1 MHAIWEKL
9 EKREKASLVG
19 VYAAS
24 LALVWTLGY
33 GWGRSSSASSSMQTA
48 GVSTQGSV
56 EVIDLNQPPKPE
68 AAPTESTA
76 PTEPTPSAEVVVHV
90 SGAVKRAGVYRLA
103 PDSRVA
109 DAIEQA
115 GGATEH
121 ADLDALNLAE
131 PLQDGQKIHVPRKG
145 EVSAAY
151 RRKRRAVANA
161 SRRATSRCRHD
172 AVPHQPQHRHRR
184 ATGSHSRHRSRAG
197 AADYRVP
204 PDARQVRV
212 GRRTAGG
219 AWDWREAAGEY
230 APVCDG
236 QIRGYSSSTQVCG
249 W

>member
-1 MHAIWEKL
+1 MYSLWEKL

-33 GWGRSSSASSSMQTA
+33 GWGRSSSASNLMHTA

-145 EVSAAY
+145 EVSPPTVASVAPSRTPRSAPQAAATATTQFPINLNTATADQLEAIPGIGPVLAQRIIEY
-151 RRKRRAVANA
+151 RQTRGRFQSVDELLEVRGIGPKRLESMRPYV
-161 SRRATSRCRHD
+161 
-172 AVPHQPQHRHRR
+172 V
-184 ATGSHSRHRSRAG
+184 
-197 AADYRVP
+197 VK
-204 PDARQVRV
+204 
-212 GRRTAGG
+212 
-219 AWDWREAAGEY
+219 
-230 APVCDG
+230 
-236 QIRGYSSSTQVCG
+236 
-249 W
+249 

>member
-1 MHAIWEKL
+1 MYGTWEKL
-9 EKREKASLVG
+9 DKREKASLIG
-19 VYAAS
+19 IYAAS

-145 EVSAAY
+145 EVSPPTVASVAPSRTPRSAPQAAAAATQFPINLNTATAEQLEAIPGIGPVLAQRIIEY
-151 RRKRRAVANA
+151 RQTHGRFQSVDELLEVHGIGAKRLESMRPYV
-161 SRRATSRCRHD
+161 
-172 AVPHQPQHRHRR
+172 V
-184 ATGSHSRHRSRAG
+184 
-197 AADYRVP
+197 VK
-204 PDARQVRV
+204 
-212 GRRTAGG
+212 
-219 AWDWREAAGEY
+219 
-230 APVCDG
+230 
-236 QIRGYSSSTQVCG
+236 
-249 W
+249 

>member
-90 SGAVKRAGVYRLA
+90 SGAVKKSGVYRLA

-145 EVSAAY
+145 EVSPPTVASVAPSRTPRSAPQAAAAATQFPINLNTATADQLEAIPGIGPVLAQRIIEY
-151 RRKRRAVANA
+151 RQTHGRFQSVDELLEVRGIGAKRLENMRPYV
-161 SRRATSRCRHD
+161 
-172 AVPHQPQHRHRR
+172 V
-184 ATGSHSRHRSRAG
+184 
-197 AADYRVP
+197 VK
-204 PDARQVRV
+204 
-212 GRRTAGG
+212 
-219 AWDWREAAGEY
+219 
-230 APVCDG
+230 
-236 QIRGYSSSTQVCG
+236 
-249 W
+249 

>member
-145 EVSAAY
+145 EVSPPTVASVAPSRTPRSAPQAAAAATQFPINLNTATAEQLEAIPGIGPVLAQRIIEY
-151 RRKRRAVANA
+151 RQTRGRFQSVDELLEVRGIGSKRLENMRPYV
-161 SRRATSRCRHD
+161 
-172 AVPHQPQHRHRR
+172 V
-184 ATGSHSRHRSRAG
+184 
-197 AADYRVP
+197 VK
-204 PDARQVRV
+204 
-212 GRRTAGG
+212 
-219 AWDWREAAGEY
+219 
-230 APVCDG
+230 
-236 QIRGYSSSTQVCG
+236 
-249 W
+249 

>member
-1 MHAIWEKL
+1 MYSLWEKL

-33 GWGRSSSASSSMQTA
+33 GWGRSSSASSPMQVA
-48 GVSTQGSV
+48 GVSPQSSV
-56 EVIDLNQPPKPE
+56 EVIDLSQPPKPE
-68 AAPTESTA
+68 AVPTEPTA

-145 EVSAAY
+145 EVSAPT
-151 RRKRRAVANA
+151 VA
-161 SRRATSRCRHD
+161 S
-172 AVPHQPQHRHRR
+172 
-184 ATGSHSRHRSRAG
+184 
-197 AADYRVP
+197 VP
-204 PDARQVRV
+204 PSRTPRGTPQAAATATTQFPINLNTATAEQLEAIPGIGPVLAQRIIEYRQTHGRFQSVDELLEVRGIGPKRLESMRPYV
-212 GRRTAGG
+212 TVR
-219 AWDWREAAGEY
+219 
-230 APVCDG
+230 
-236 QIRGYSSSTQVCG
+236 
-249 W
+249 

>member
-1 MHAIWEKL
+1 MYSLWEKL

-33 GWGRSSSASSSMQTA
+33 GWGRSSSASSPMQVA

-90 SGAVKRAGVYRLA
+90 SGAVKKSGVYRLA

-145 EVSAAY
+145 EVSLPTVASVAPSRTPRSAPQAA
-151 RRKRRAVANA
+151 
-161 SRRATSRCRHD
+161 AT
-172 AVPHQPQHRHRR
+172 
-184 ATGSHSRHRSRAG
+184 ATTQFPINLNTATAEQLESHSRHRSRAG

-204 PDARQVRV
+204 PDARRFQSVDELLEVRGIGSKRLENMRPYV
-212 GRRTAGG
+212 
-219 AWDWREAAGEY
+219 
-230 APVCDG
+230 V
-236 QIRGYSSSTQVCG
+236 VK
-249 W
+249 

>member
-1 MHAIWEKL
+1 MYSLWEKL

-33 GWGRSSSASSSMQTA
+33 GWGRSSSASNLMHTA

-145 EVSAAY
+145 EVSPPTVASVAPSRTPRSAPQAAATATTQFPINLNTATAEQLEAIPGIGPVLAQRIIEY
-151 RRKRRAVANA
+151 RQTRGRFQSVDELLEVRGIGPKRLESMRPYV
-161 SRRATSRCRHD
+161 
-172 AVPHQPQHRHRR
+172 V
-184 ATGSHSRHRSRAG
+184 
-197 AADYRVP
+197 VK
-204 PDARQVRV
+204 
-212 GRRTAGG
+212 
-219 AWDWREAAGEY
+219 
-230 APVCDG
+230 
-236 QIRGYSSSTQVCG
+236 
-249 W
+249 

>member
-145 EVSAAY
+145 EVSPPTVASVAPSRTPRSAPQAAAAATQFPINLNTATAEQLEAIPGIGPVLAHRIIEY
-151 RRKRRAVANA
+151 RQTRGRFQSVDELLEVRGIGSKRLENMRPYV
-161 SRRATSRCRHD
+161 
-172 AVPHQPQHRHRR
+172 V
-184 ATGSHSRHRSRAG
+184 
-197 AADYRVP
+197 VK
-204 PDARQVRV
+204 
-212 GRRTAGG
+212 
-219 AWDWREAAGEY
+219 
-230 APVCDG
+230 
-236 QIRGYSSSTQVCG
+236 
-249 W
+249 

>member
-1 MHAIWEKL
+1 MYSLWEKL
-9 EKREKASLVG
+9 EKREKALLVG
-19 VYAAS
+19 IYAAS

-33 GWGRSSSASSSMQTA
+33 GWGRSSSASSPMHTA

-90 SGAVKRAGVYRLA
+90 SGAVKQAGVYRLA

-115 GGATEH
+115 GGASEN

-145 EVSAAY
+145 EASTPTTASVSLPRTPHSKPQATAVQFPINLNTATAEQLEAIPGIGPVLAQRIIEY
-151 RRKRRAVANA
+151 RQTHGRFQSVDELLEVRGIGSKRLESMRPYV
-161 SRRATSRCRHD
+161 T
-172 AVPHQPQHRHRR
+172 
-184 ATGSHSRHRSRAG
+184 
-197 AADYRVP
+197 
-204 PDARQVRV
+204 VR
-212 GRRTAGG
+212 
-219 AWDWREAAGEY
+219 
-230 APVCDG
+230 
-236 QIRGYSSSTQVCG
+236 
-249 W
+249 

>member
-1 MHAIWEKL
+1 MYGTWEKL
-9 EKREKASLVG
+9 DKREKASLIG
-19 VYAAS
+19 IYAAS

-145 EVSAAY
+145 EVSPPTVASVAPSRTPRSAPQAAATATTQFPINLNTATADQLEAIPGIGPVLAQRIIEY
-151 RRKRRAVANA
+151 RQTHGRFQSVDELLEVRGIGPKRLENMRPYV
-161 SRRATSRCRHD
+161 
-172 AVPHQPQHRHRR
+172 V
-184 ATGSHSRHRSRAG
+184 
-197 AADYRVP
+197 VK
-204 PDARQVRV
+204 
-212 GRRTAGG
+212 
-219 AWDWREAAGEY
+219 
-230 APVCDG
+230 
-236 QIRGYSSSTQVCG
+236 
-249 W
+249 

>member
-33 GWGRSSSASSSMQTA
+33 GWGRSSSASSPMQVA

-145 EVSAAY
+145 EVSPPTVASVAPSRTPRSAPQAAATATTQFPINLNTATADQLEAIPGIGPVLAQRIIEY
-151 RRKRRAVANA
+151 RQTRGRFQSVDELLEVRGIGAKRLENMRPYV
-161 SRRATSRCRHD
+161 T
-172 AVPHQPQHRHRR
+172 
-184 ATGSHSRHRSRAG
+184 
-197 AADYRVP
+197 
-204 PDARQVRV
+204 VR
-212 GRRTAGG
+212 
-219 AWDWREAAGEY
+219 
-230 APVCDG
+230 
-236 QIRGYSSSTQVCG
+236 
-249 W
+249 